1 MAIADGTSSPAGD
14 RLGAWL
20 RSHDDDLVGYLRD
33 LVRIPSDNPPGE
45 CSAIAARVEE
55 EFRRFG
61 IDVERHDVPRESGP
75 PAPTVLGWLGER
87 TPVPGL
93 LLNAHADVI
102 PPGDGWSV
110 DPYGGVVV
118 DGRVVG
124 RGAAVS
130 KSDVASYTYALAA
143 VGETY
148 GVPAA
153 SAVVAVTADEET
165 GGEYGPGWLVSGHG
179 LRPRLAIC
187 AGFSHGV
194 VVAHSGCVR
203 GTFVVHGRSAHAA
216 MPWNGVDGIEVALAV
231 LARLYAVHAALASQ
245 RSPVA
250 GIERPTLVATGIR
263 GGGAP
268 GATAGVVEIEI
279 DRRILPADST
289 GDALA
294 QLHGLAEELT
304 RERGVEITFEPTLVA
319 EPLRQS
325 DGQEEIVRAVRE
337 EGPAILG
344 HELEAHGVPI
354 FTDARWFSGVGV
366 PTVLYGAGPADA
378 ADARGHGPDENVA
391 IDDLICAT
399 EVVARVIHRL
409 TDKGGS

>member
-1 MAIADGTSSPAGD
+1 MDEQRTGREADA
-14 RLGAWL
+14 LGAWL
-20 RSHDDDLVGYLRD
+20 RAHRDGVVGYLRD

-61 IDVERHDVPRESGP
+61 IDVERHDVARASGP

-87 TPVPGL
+87 TPAPGL

-165 GGEYGPGWLVSGHG
+165 GGEYGPGWLVSKHG
-179 LRPRLAIC
+179 LRPRLALC

-194 VVAHSGCVR
+194 VVAHSGCIR

-216 MPWNGVDGIEVALAV
+216 MPWNGVDGIEVAQAV
-231 LARLYAVHAALASQ
+231 LARLYAVHAGLASQ

-279 DRRILPADST
+279 DRRILPADSAD
-289 GDALA
+289 GALA
-294 QLHGLAEELT
+294 QMHALAAELA
-304 RERGVEITFEPTLVA
+304 RESGVAIAFEPTLVV

-325 DGQEEIVRAVRE
+325 DGQEELVRAVQE
-337 EGPAILG
+337 EGAPIVG

-378 ADARGHGPDENVA
+378 AEALGHAPDENVA

-409 TDKGGS
+409 TGGGGS